1 MGIKLPLRSSSG
13 YQPQWYHSSLWS
25 KDSSKCKGSPN
36 KKYEGAILSMTYLTC
51 EGCLASNR
59 YAPGRTLFVNGVL
72 KYNTYNTN
80 VDIMAIFIKVF
91 HLWKSAEFQIRTQY
105 AKWLKGSY
113 NRRAYD
119 LICLLMAIND
129 LQYNHQMNKR
139 CWWISARWSGVHV
152 PWFPGVVSTIKRR
165 LKSFSNYLIANVLL
179 VVTEYNHF
187 RRQCLWKSDKE
198 ANWQIRN

>member
-1 MGIKLPLRSSSG
+1 MKYSYPLEGPHSSSIFEPTIINEKCDEKAEKITWQGISVCAISSVQCYRMGIKLPLRSSSG

-119 LICLLMAIND
+119 LICLLKTIND
-129 LQYNHQMNKR
+129 LQYNHL
-139 CWWISARWSGVHV
+139 ADV
-152 PWFPGVVSTIKRR
+152 
-165 LKSFSNYLIANVLL
+165 
-179 VVTEYNHF
+179 
-187 RRQCLWKSDKE
+187 
-198 ANWQIRN
+198 